1 MCTLVGTLD
10 GHKDSINATQFSPNG
25 AYLASG
31 GEDGLLLIHSINN
44 WRPLLRFVDASPI
57 TSLMFKSQ
65 QDVRISLNETQ
76 DKIHCMAHHR
86 RKNLLA
92 VGCGQDVFMINYE
105 IRGEGKSSWVVT
117 SKTSFLPPPR
127 PPGSSGF
134 LSNPLA
140 RSISFLKADCLLIA
154 YLDHGIVWL
163 LGPEDFS
170 SHLAYHAKGMSNVRL
185 VPRASYAVNA
195 EIYHRGRAAVSPNES
210 KLAVTNLF
218 DGVDVYSMADQ
229 SRLNSVS
236 VDVKENVSTA
246 VAFLSDN
253 TVVFGGGSGVAY
265 IAEGTPLMVTRILR
279 HGGILYAL
287 LGQMPH
293 SNGDV

>member
-1 MCTLVGTLD
+1 
-10 GHKDSINATQFSPNG
+10 
-25 AYLASG
+25 
-31 GEDGLLLIHSINN
+31 
-44 WRPLLRFVDASPI
+44 
-57 TSLMFKSQ
+57 
-65 QDVRISLNETQ
+65 
-76 DKIHCMAHHR
+76 
-86 RKNLLA
+86 
-92 VGCGQDVFMINYE
+92 
-105 IRGEGKSSWVVT
+105 
-117 SKTSFLPPPR
+117 
-127 PPGSSGF
+127 
-134 LSNPLA
+134 
-140 RSISFLKADCLLIA
+140 
-154 YLDHGIVWL
+154 

-279 HGGILYAL
+279 HGGMSFFLSVGSVLIWWSRRRSCPGPGKVLAII
-287 LGQMPH
+287 H
-293 SNGDV
+293 VIADACT